1 MILRAGWVSEV
12 RATGTVHTAK
22 EGWGEDSK
30 QLKNWNFGSSI
41 ISLTPSPPSPAA
53 GFALQGRG
61 IFGVTIQICV
71 DNRDFEQ
78 VLRQDVPQ
86 KILAIHRKPHT
97 VLPRAIQPRTVF
109 SGAPCLKLSVDGYR
123 QPWMAIDN
131 PRRSAI
137 HGRRQKYQP
146 ENVADAKIPR
156 VCRLRCHISYEAIAV
171 SPKKE
176 TASCEAVLSAGA
188 DVLCCD

>member
-1 MILRAGWVSEV
+1 MGVACIPRCPCNTSMPNISSWWGKLHPTTGQQTAPSRAKPVGAVRAKSVTARTMAIAHNTMISRVGWVSEE

-53 GFALQGRG
+53 GFALEGRG

-97 VLPRAIQPRTVF
+97 VLPRAIQPRTA
-109 SGAPCLKLSVDGYR
+109 SAAPCLKLSVDGYR
-123 QPWMAIDN
+123 QPA
-131 PRRSAI
+131 
-137 HGRRQKYQP
+137 
-146 ENVADAKIPR
+146 
-156 VCRLRCHISYEAIAV
+156 
-171 SPKKE
+171 
-176 TASCEAVLSAGA
+176 
-188 DVLCCD
+188 

>member
-1 MILRAGWVSEV
+1 MILLAGWVSEV

-86 KILAIHRKPHT
+86 KI
-97 VLPRAIQPRTVF
+97 
-109 SGAPCLKLSVDGYR
+109 
-123 QPWMAIDN
+123 
-131 PRRSAI
+131 
-137 HGRRQKYQP
+137 
-146 ENVADAKIPR
+146 
-156 VCRLRCHISYEAIAV
+156 
-171 SPKKE
+171 
-176 TASCEAVLSAGA
+176 
-188 DVLCCD
+188 

>member
-97 VLPRAIQPRTVF
+97 VLPRAIQPRTAF
-109 SGAPCLKLSVDGYR
+109 SGAPCLKLSVDGYINLKTLPMPKSR
-123 QPWMAIDN
+123 ACVGCAATYLTK
-131 PRRSAI
+131 RSLY
-137 HGRRQKYQP
+137 R
-146 ENVADAKIPR
+146 
-156 VCRLRCHISYEAIAV
+156 
-171 SPKKE
+171 PKKKRVV
-176 TASCEAVLSAGA
+176 S
-188 DVLCCD
+188 